1 MTAKVVTVAQMQALE
16 DASERAGVSK
26 DTLMENAGLACARN
40 IREHLS
46 GCAGRRI
53 VVLVGPGNNG
63 ADGLVIA
70 RHLRRW
76 GADVC
81 CYVVRGRPGVDPKMA
96 DALTYDVAI
105 ADAAADPELQTLY
118 SLLSGSD
125 LAVDAILGAGRY
137 RPLDGTVAS
146 VCALVNR
153 HRRARPDLAVVAVDL
168 PTGVNPD
175 TGAADENTLVADV
188 TLALCYPKFGI
199 ANFPGAGY
207 AGRIAVLDVGLPQT
221 VAADF
226 DLPTQWMT
234 RAAAAALLPERPLDS
249 HKGTFGHL
257 LIVAGSRNF
266 VGAAALAAMAAHR
279 VGAGLVTLATPA
291 SVYPIVASKLTETI
305 HLPLPEDA
313 AGRVDA
319 TAADIIKERIASYS
333 ALAIGCG
340 LGYSPGA
347 ESFIERLLLSS
358 HRHSR
363 EDTRHSREDTR
374 HFGGDTRHSGGDA
387 RHSGDDARHS
397 SASFRHSGESR
408 NPSLPLVIDADGLNN
423 LARCHD
429 WPARLPA
436 HSVLTPHP
444 GEMATLTG
452 SSTTDVQANRRAV
465 AGDSAA
471 QWGQTL
477 LLKGAHSIVASP
489 DGRQCILPFA
499 NPALA
504 AGGTGDVLTGIIGGL
519 LAQGLTPYDAAR
531 LGGYLHGTA
540 GEETRR
546 AHGDAGIVA
555 SDLLPYLPTLIYDL
569 RP

>member
-1 MTAKVVTVAQMQALE
+1 MITKVVTVAQMQALE

-26 DTLMENAGLACARN
+26 DTLMENAGLACARH
-40 IREHLS
+40 IREHL
-46 GCAGRRI
+46 GGRAGRRVI
-53 VVLVGPGNNG
+53 ILIGPGNNG

-70 RHLRRW
+70 RHIRRW

-81 CYVVRGRPGVDPKMA
+81 CYVVRGRPDVDPKMA
-96 DALTYDVAI
+96 DALAYDVTV
-105 ADAAADPELQTLY
+105 ADATDDPELQTLD
-118 SLLSGSD
+118 SLLSRSH
-125 LAVDAILGAGRY
+125 LVADAILGAGRY
-137 RPLDGTVAS
+137 RTLDGAVAD

-153 HRRARPDLAVVAVDL
+153 HSRTRPSLAVVAIDL

-175 TGAADENTLVADV
+175 TGAADENTVVADV
-188 TLALCYPKFGI
+188 TLALCFPKFGI

-207 AGRIAVLDVGLPQT
+207 AGRIAVLDVGLPQQ

-234 RAAAAALLPERPLDS
+234 RAAAAGLLPERPLDS

-257 LIVAGSRNF
+257 LIMAGSRNF

-279 VGAGLVTLATPA
+279 VGTGLVTLATPE
-291 SVYPIVASKLTETI
+291 SVYPIAASKLTETI

-313 AGRVDA
+313 DGRVDA
-319 TAADIIKERIASYS
+319 TAAEVIKGRLGGYS
-333 ALAIGCG
+333 ALAVGCG
-340 LGYSPGA
+340 LGLSEGTTA
-347 ESFIERLLLSS
+347 FIERLFLV
-358 HRHSR
+358 
-363 EDTRHSREDTR
+363 DTD
-374 HFGGDTRHSGGDA
+374 
-387 RHSGDDARHS
+387 
-397 SASFRHSGESR
+397 
-408 NPSLPLVIDADGLNN
+408 LPMPPVVIDADGLNN
-423 LARCHD
+423 LARCEA
-429 WPARLPA
+429 WPARLHTLA
-436 HSVLTPHP
+436 VLTPHP

-452 SSTTDVQANRRAV
+452 QSTADVQADRLAV

-477 LLKGAHSIVASP
+477 LLKGAHSVVASP

-540 GEETRR
+540 GDAARR
-546 AHGDAGIVA
+546 ANGDAGIVA
-555 SDLLPYLPTLIYDL
+555 SDLLPYLPTLIHDL